1 MFAFTILGFVVEG
14 GKYLDFQL
22 EVFADSPVEALE
34 IVKRRDRRAVVS
46 TVSRNPNG
54 WGDSF

>member
-22 EVFADSPVEALE
+22 EVFADSPVEAAE

-54 WGDSF
+54 WGDGF

>member
-22 EVFADSPVEALE
+22 EVFADSPVEAVE
-34 IVKRRDRRAVVS
+34 IVKCRDCRAVVS

-54 WGDSF
+54 WGDGF

>member
-22 EVFADSPVEALE
+22 EVFADSPVEAAE
-34 IVKRRDRRAVVS
+34 IVKCRDRRAVVS

-54 WGDSF
+54 WGDGF